1 MYKFF
6 ATNIFEMGMVKVYVN
21 VLKFKLSSVLFVTPE
36 TKCEPWKLDYKNV
49 WRDEP
54 IHWLKKSIKDPH

>member
-54 IHWLKKSIKDPH
+54 IH